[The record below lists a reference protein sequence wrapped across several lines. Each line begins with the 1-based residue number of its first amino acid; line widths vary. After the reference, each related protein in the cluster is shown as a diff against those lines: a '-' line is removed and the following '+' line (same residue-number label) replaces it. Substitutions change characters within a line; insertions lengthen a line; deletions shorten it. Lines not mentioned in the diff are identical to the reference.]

1 MDIVKGRGNHR
12 EVVTFPCAHFV
23 HNSSNAEKKAA
34 KNLLCNL
41 LGIDP
46 NSNNNNKNK
55 KKVA

>member
-46 NSNNNNKNK
+46 SSNNNKNK
-55 KKVA
+55 KKAA